1 MVIRRLGDN
10 SIPNG
15 EAMIYNTHIIKDR
28 GTIAQLTA
36 VQLMAPIM
44 LLVLSEKWTGFDHY
58 ERDISVVISDTDYP

>member
-1 MVIRRLGDN
+1 
-10 SIPNG
+10 
-15 EAMIYNTHIIKDR
+15 MIYNTHIIKDR
-28 GTIAQLTA
+28 GTIAKLTA